1 MAELN
6 RIFIV
11 IMLAMTETKFPNCNF
26 RRGMYKN
33 IFFNKLIN

>member
-6 RIFIV
+6 RIFNV
-11 IMLAMTETKFPNCNF
+11 IMLAMTETKFQNRKF

-33 IFFNKLIN
+33 I

>member
-6 RIFIV
+6 RIFNV
-11 IMLAMTETKFPNCNF
+11 IMIAMTETKFQNRNF

-33 IFFNKLIN
+33 I